1 MAVLSPETDRD
12 IDYEEHER
20 TYRGFVKGV
29 LLFTAHVLLI
39 LALLAYF
46 LG

>member
-12 IDYEEHER
+12 IDYEEHRR
-20 TYRGFVKGV
+20 TYKAFVKGV
-29 LLFTAHVLLI
+29 ALFVAHALLI

-46 LG
+46 LL

>member
-12 IDYEEHER
+12 IDYEEHVR
-20 TYRGFVKGV
+20 TYRGFVNGVALFAASV
-29 LLFTAHVLLI
+29 LLV